1 MNPQNRLYD
10 LFLQDTFKI
19 AEKEEWDAIEFISRL
34 RLYMTVTGYEGT
46 LRELLS
52 EHRKKI
58 RPALAK
64 IQPSV
69 QKQPLNNFSGEQTE
83 KYLAIFTNFQCES
96 LFNIL

>member
-46 LRELLS
+46 LRDLLS
-52 EHRKKI
+52 EHGFTGKKYDQLLRKYNRQFKSN
-58 RPALAK
+58 P
-64 IQPSV
+64 
-69 QKQPLNNFSGEQTE
+69 
-83 KYLAIFTNFQCES
+83 
-96 LFNIL
+96 

>member
-46 LRELLS
+46 CGISFQNTVL
-52 EHRKKI
+52 
-58 RPALAK
+58 P
-64 IQPSV
+64 
-69 QKQPLNNFSGEQTE
+69 E
-83 KYLAIFTNFQCES
+83 KNTTCSCENTTVS
-96 LFNIL
+96 SKATPE

>member
-46 LRELLS
+46 LRDLLS
-52 EHRKKI
+52 EHG
-58 RPALAK
+58 
-64 IQPSV
+64 
-69 QKQPLNNFSGEQTE
+69 FTE
-83 KYLAIFTNFQCES
+83 KNTTCFCENTTVS
-96 LFNIL
+96 SKATPE